1 MGSHILVVGG
11 AGYIGSHM
19 CKQLAQSGFK
29 PVVLDN
35 LSRGHRAAVRWGPL
49 VTGAADDPEVLER
62 VFTTYPIEAVMH
74 FAAFAYV
81 GESVEHPDRYYRNNM
96 AAALGL
102 LEAMVRHQVLRF
114 IFSSTCAIYGEPE
127 MVPIPE
133 SHPQAPINPYGW
145 TKKIVE
151 QMLADFQTAYGLQSV
166 SLRYFNAAGAD
177 PDGEIGEDHDP
188 ETHLVP
194 LVLQTA
200 LGQRSDIAIFGDDY
214 PTPDGTCIR
223 DYVHVNDLAA
233 AHLTALERLLE
244 DKPGGQY
251 NLGNGTGYSVREVID
266 TARSVTGRDI
276 AERITPR
283 RSGDP
288 ARLIGAADKAR
299 RDLGWQPA
307 YPDLESII
315 ETAWRWHR
323 VHPGGYGGVMASR

>member
-1 MGSHILVVGG
+1 VDRHILVVGG

-19 CKQLAQSGFK
+19 CKQLAQSGYT

-35 LSRGHRAAVRWGPL
+35 LSRGHSAAVQWGPL
-49 VTGAADDPEVLER
+49 VTGEADDPKTLHR
-62 VFTTYPIEAVMH
+62 VFTSYPIEAVMH

-102 LEAMVRHQVLRF
+102 LEAMVRHKVMRF

-127 MVPIPE
+127 AVPIPE

-145 TKKIVE
+145 SKKVVE
-151 QMLADFQTAYGLQSV
+151 QMLADFRTAYGLESV

-188 ETHLVP
+188 ETHLIP

-200 LGQRSDIAIFGDDY
+200 LGQRKDIAIFGDDY

-233 AHLTALERLLE
+233 AHLTALERLLA
-244 DKPGGQY
+244 DQPGGQY

-266 TARSVTGRDI
+266 TARSVTGREI
-276 AERITPR
+276 PTRIVPR
-283 RSGDP
+283 RPGDP

-307 YPDLESII
+307 YPDLTAII

-323 VHPGGYGGVMASR
+323 THPNGYGG

>member
-1 MGSHILVVGG
+1 MDRHILVVGG

-19 CKQLAQSGFK
+19 CKQLAQSGYT

-35 LSRGHRAAVRWGPL
+35 LSRGHRAAVQWGPL
-49 VTGAADDPEVLER
+49 VTGEADDPKTLDR
-62 VFTTYPIEAVMH
+62 VFTSYPIEAVMH

-102 LEAMVRHQVLRF
+102 LEAMVRHKVMRF

-127 MVPIPE
+127 AVPIPE

-145 TKKIVE
+145 TKKVVE
-151 QMLADFQTAYGLQSV
+151 QMLADFRTAYGLESV

-188 ETHLVP
+188 ETHLIP

-200 LGQRSDIAIFGDDY
+200 LGQRQDIAIFGDDY

-233 AHLTALERLLE
+233 AHLTALERLLA
-244 DKPGGQY
+244 DQPGGQY

-266 TARSVTGRDI
+266 TARSVTGREI
-276 AERITPR
+276 PTRIVPR
-283 RSGDP
+283 RPGDP

-307 YPDLESII
+307 YPDLTAII
-315 ETAWRWHR
+315 ETAWRWHST
-323 VHPGGYGGVMASR
+323 HPSGYGGR